1 MPTTIDKPTTYGD
14 RCDRLSICTGEL
26 TALIE
31 TSDSEDRNLTKEESE
46 AYGLL
51 GTEIK
56 GLRTEIHDDELQ
68 ENRRREVEGLN
79 QDLDRTRMM
88 PGRDNPETPET
99 PDVNEGLRAARNG
112 TYSLRYFKPVDN
124 SRNARQDANQLA
136 YTAGM
141 MFLARCGSGAVSE
154 WAHHKCQT
162 AGIDID
168 KLAPFMGESGNTD
181 GGYLV
186 FPEFEA
192 TLIDLKEQYGVYQ
205 RDAFRIPM
213 ASDSLTIPRRSG
225 GTTVYYPDEQG
236 EITRSSMT
244 FDNVKLIPQ
253 KYAQL
258 VRWSTELNEDSVIAM
273 ADMLV
278 SEMAYQFTLA
288 EDTNGFIGEG
298 GANHGRTIGIL
309 YKLINAVN
317 GITPTASVH
326 TALSGNTTVADLDL
340 VDWEAAV
347 GILPVYA
354 EPRAKWYMSK
364 TVFFGGPARLMDAAG
379 GNTSAFLA
387 SGAPP
392 RFLGYDVIY
401 TQVMPTNSNVTGSDA
416 NAVVSIPAIL
426 GDLALTG
433 YMGMRRGVTVKTSE
447 HRFIELDQLVITAT
461 QRIAINNVVG
471 DSVAPTADAGPMI
484 ALQCAAS

>member
-1 MPTTIDKPTTYGD
+1 MPATQDTPKTYGE

-26 TALIE
+26 TSLVESA
-31 TSDSEDRNLTKEESE
+31 DKEDRNLSADESE
-46 AYGLL
+46 KYETL

-56 GLRTEIHDDELQ
+56 GLRSAIGEDELQ
-68 ENRRREVEGLN
+68 ESRRRECAGLN
-79 QDLDRTRMM
+79 KELDRPRMTT
-88 PGRDNPETPET
+88 PRDAPNDPTK
-99 PDVNEGLRAARNG
+99 PDMAEGMKAARNG
-112 TYSLRYFKPVDN
+112 TYALRYFKPVDN
-124 SRNARQDANQLA
+124 SLNSRHDANQLA

-141 MFLARCGSGAVSE
+141 TLLARCGKNAVSE
-154 WAHHKCQT
+154 WAHDKCKA
-162 AGIDID
+162 AGIDVN
-168 KLAPFMGESGNTD
+168 KLAPYMSEGGNTD

-213 ASDSLTIPRRSG
+213 ASDSLSIPRRAG
-225 GTTVYYPDEQG
+225 GTTVYYPE
-236 EITRSSMT
+236 ESEETTRSSMK
-244 FDNVKLIPQ
+244 FDQVKLVPQ

-298 GANHGRTIGIL
+298 GASHGRTIGIL

-317 GITPTASVH
+317 GTTPTASVH
-326 TALSGNTTVADLDL
+326 TALSGNTTVTLLDL

-347 GILPVYA
+347 GILPIYA

-364 TVFFGGPARLMDAAG
+364 TVFWGGPAKLMDAAG

-392 RFLGYDVIY
+392 RFLGYDVVF
-401 TQVMPTNSNVTGSDA
+401 TQVMPTNSNVTGADA
-416 NAVVSIPAIL
+416 NAVVSIPAVL

-433 YMGMRRGVTVKTSE
+433 YMGMRRGVTVKSSE
-447 HRFIELDQLVITAT
+447 HRYIELDQLVITAT

-471 DSVAPTADAGPMI
+471 DSVAPTTAAGPMI